1 MFYIYNNCQYYILRT
16 HIGKLYVIIFVDS
29 NMIDME
35 KDQDKEYKLT
45 ELLPGDEAIIVDIN
59 NNAIGKDRLCELGLT
74 NGTALRVVKYA
85 PLGDPMEIKVR
96 GYHLSIRNSMA
107 KEIRVRHR
115 CRHGRRH
122 HEN

>member
-1 MFYIYNNCQYYILRT
+1 
-16 HIGKLYVIIFVDS
+16 
-29 NMIDME
+29 MISVRKNTTNKKKESDR
-35 KDQDKEYKLT
+35 EYKLT
-45 ELLPGDEAIIVDIN
+45 ELMPGDEAIIVDIN
-59 NNAIGKDRLCELGLT
+59 NNALGKDRLCELGLT
-74 NGTALRVVKYA
+74 NGTALRVIKFA

>member
-1 MFYIYNNCQYYILRT
+1 MFYVYNNCQYYILKTKIQRLNLKIVT
-16 HIGKLYVIIFVDS
+16 GTKIS
-29 NMIDME
+29 DMKKE
-35 KDQDKEYKLT
+35 PDKEYLLT

-59 NNAIGKDRLCELGLT
+59 NTAMGKDRLCELGLT
-74 NGTALRVVKYA
+74 NGTAVRVVKFA